1 MGIYDNV
8 MRVREG
14 IARAA
19 AAAGRPKG
27 DITLVAVSKTFGADK
42 INEAVAAG
50 ALDIGENYVQEFT
63 EKLPQIDKSATLHFI
78 GHLQSNKVR
87 HVVGKVKYIQS
98 CDRMS
103 LAGEIERQAEK
114 LGIVQDVLIE
124 VNAGNEAS
132 KSGVSIEGAQDL
144 IFQLGEL
151 PHIRVC
157 GLMAIPPHNDDP
169 AASRLHFERLY
180 HLFLDIRG
188 KKTDNSTNQMSI
200 LSMGMSGDYEEA
212 IRCGSNMVRVGTAIF
227 GQRTYTK

>member
-19 AAAGRPKG
+19 AAAGRPEG
-27 DITLVAVSKTFGADK
+27 DITLVAVSKTFGADR
-42 INEAVAAG
+42 INEAISAG
-50 ALDIGENYVQEFT
+50 ITDIGENYVQEFT

-78 GHLQSNKVR
+78 GHLQSNKAR
-87 HVVGKVKYIQS
+87 QVVGKVKYIQS

-157 GLMAIPPHNDDP
+157 GLMAIPPHDDNP
-169 AASRLHFERLY
+169 GACRPHFERLY
-180 HLFLDIRG
+180 
-188 KKTDNSTNQMSI
+188 
-200 LSMGMSGDYEEA
+200 
-212 IRCGSNMVRVGTAIF
+212 
-227 GQRTYTK
+227 